1 MAGNISA
8 GIDDSAVKVIYFQ
21 VERPIH
27 HHRTDGVYCYITA
40 ITDETTLG
48 RIDIGHQSRR
58 ACGAPNCEMDI
69 PAVVDLPIFILNKRL
84 KITRSQIA
92 ADVHAN
98 VSTCSDVRALVP
110 YAQTRRISRR
120 IVSVIARDVEC
131 DIAAI

>member
-27 HHRTDGVYCYITA
+27 HHWTDGVHCYIA
-40 ITDETTLG
+40 AVTDETTLG

-98 VSTCSDVRALVP
+98 VSTRSNMRAIVP
-110 YAQTRRISRR
+110 YAYARRI
-120 IVSVIARDVEC
+120 RDRKS
-131 DIAAI
+131 